1 MQNLITIS
9 IFIGDRSYRVKV
21 AAEDEE
27 GIRNMAKKLNDQ
39 IAGFKLQY
47 AGKDMQD
54 YLAMVLLSIVTE
66 SKNNAPSA
74 GIQELLPILERIEE
88 QLDKGLSD

>member
-9 IFIGDRSYRVKV
+9 LFIGDRPYRVKV

-47 AGKDMQD
+47 GGKDMQD

-66 SKNNAPSA
+66 TKNNTPHPVN
-74 GIQELLPILERIEE
+74 QELQPLLERIEGL
-88 QLDKGLSD
+88 LDKGLSD